1 MIDFN
6 PLLYRY
12 ASRRNVVYGRKGMVC
27 TGQPLA
33 AQAGLDIL
41 KQGGN
46 AVDAAIAAA
55 AALTMVEPTGNGLG
69 SDAFALV
76 WIKNKLYGL
85 NGSGYAPAA
94 LTTEAMQTQKNASM
108 PKLGWASVDVP
119 GAVSAWAELHKRFG
133 KLPFGRLFAPA
144 ISYAEEGFVVTPQVG
159 KLWQNAEKVFAEK
172 QGDPAFAGLF
182 NIFFPQSKAPA
193 IGTVVKIPQ
202 AVRTLQLIAESY
214 GEEFY
219 QGEIAKEI
227 VAFAQQTGGY
237 LSAADLAGYKA
248 EWVEP
253 VSVKYRGYDVWEL
266 PPNGHGLVALLALN
280 ILNGM
285 EVSPRDTVDN
295 FHKQIEAM
303 KLAFAD
309 GLKYIADE
317 RYMKTTVEQLL
328 APAYA
333 AKRRK
338 LIGEAAAEPAAGD
351 PQSGGTV
358 YLCTA
363 DEEGNM
369 VSFIQSNF
377 IGFGS
382 GIVVPSCA
390 VALNSRAS
398 AFSLE
403 PSAVNCLAPG
413 KKPYHTIIPGFLTKD
428 GQAVGPFGVMGAFM
442 QPQGHVQV
450 ITNTI
455 DYLMN
460 PQEALDA
467 PRWQWIKGKEI
478 QLEAGVDKEVM
489 AGLKARGHKVQ
500 VVTDLSNFGRGEIIW
515 RGKDGVL
522 CGATEGRTDGCVAVW

>member
-1 MIDFN
+1 
-6 PLLYRY
+6 
-12 ASRRNVVYGRKGMVC
+12 MVC

-33 AQAGLDIL
+33 AQAGLEIL

-46 AVDAAIAAA
+46 AVDAAIATAA
-55 AALTMVEPTGNGLG
+55 TLTMVEPTGNGLG

-76 WIKNKLYGL
+76 WIKDKLYGL

-94 LTTEAMQTQKNASM
+94 LTVEAMQARGYKAM
-108 PKLGWASVDVP
+108 PKIGWASVDVP
-119 GAVSAWAELHKRFG
+119 GAVSAWAQLHKRFG

-144 ISYAEEGFVVTPQVG
+144 IHYAEAGFVVSPQIG
-159 KLWQNAEKVFAEK
+159 KLWQAAEQVFHGKE
-172 QGDPAFAGLF
+172 QETAFAGLF
-182 NIFFPQSKAPA
+182 ETFFPKGHAPK
-193 IGTVVKIPQ
+193 IGTLFKVPQ

-219 QGEIAKEI
+219 QGEIAQEI
-227 VAFAQQTGGY
+227 IKFAQATGGF
-237 LSAADLAGYKA
+237 LDAQDLAGYKA
-248 EWVEP
+248 QWVEP
-253 VSVKYRGYDVWEL
+253 IRVKYRGYDVWEI
-266 PPNGHGLVALLALN
+266 PPNGHGLVALMALN
-280 ILNGM
+280 ILNGLT
-285 EVSPRDTVDN
+285 VSPRDTVDN

-309 GLKYIADE
+309 GLKYISDPAA
-317 RYMKTTVEQLL
+317 MTVTVEQLL
-328 APAYA
+328 APDYA
-333 AKRRK
+333 AQRRK
-338 LIGEAAAEPAAGD
+338 LIGAAALEPTPGD
-351 PQSGGTV
+351 PQAGGTV

-363 DEEGNM
+363 DGEGNM

-390 VALNSRAS
+390 LSLNSRAS
-398 AFSLE
+398 AFSLD
-403 PSAVNCLAPG
+403 PAAANCLAPH

-428 GQAVGPFGVMGAFM
+428 GEPVGPFGVMGAFM

-450 ITNTI
+450 ITNTV

-467 PRWQWIKGKEI
+467 PRWQWIRGKEI
-478 QLEAGVDKEVM
+478 QLEAGVDKEVI

-515 RGKDGVL
+515 RTKDGVL
-522 CGATEGRTDGCVAVW
+522 CGGTEPRTDGCVAVW